1 MVLAVAANHG
11 AYTLAR
17 GPVYGLD
24 RRVVVI
30 NGTAASSSGV
40 ESGLPTS
47 SLTPADVSALANAA
61 LVSDAVAVAPTAG
74 VKTQVSALSRT
85 DLTDVIGSTEEFAD
99 VLGYSVATGRFITP
113 ADVATS
119 APVVVLG
126 QSVVNALFGGVYP
139 VGQSVV
145 IDSTTF
151 QVIGTLA
158 PKGYSGSYDQDDL
171 MVIPITAAWKSVT
184 GIPASQIDQVLIRAS
199 SPATAAAVAR
209 EATAVMLGRHDIV
222 DPSLADFAVH
232 RQSDLLTS
240 QLQAA
245 KAVRRLLEAA
255 ALALLIAGA
264 IQVGTATRIRLVTTG
279 RAPARREGK
288 TERLVGGLALGVAGA
303 ILGVVAAYVL
313 SPGIHRLAAEVP
325 SAPVTIYGV
334 AAGAALGVLAAAIA
348 VLPSSMR
355 GRDPSGT
362 EPIEEQPQVP
372 VG

>member
-1 MVLAVAANHG
+1 M
-11 AYTLAR
+11 
-17 GPVYGLD
+17 
-24 RRVVVI
+24 
-30 NGTAASSSGV
+30 
-40 ESGLPTS
+40 
-47 SLTPADVSALANAA
+47 
-61 LVSDAVAVAPTAG
+61 
-74 VKTQVSALSRT
+74 
-85 DLTDVIGSTEEFAD
+85 
-99 VLGYSVATGRFITP
+99 LGYSVATGRFITP

-264 IQVGTATRIRLVTTG
+264 IQVGDRDPDSFGHDRAGTGAQGRQDRATRRWAGPRSGRGDPGSGCCLCALAGHSPAGGRGAFSARDDLRGGGGGGSRRLG
-279 RAPARREGK
+279 RGDS
-288 TERLVGGLALGVAGA
+288 G
-303 ILGVVAAYVL
+303 
-313 SPGIHRLAAEVP
+313 AAELHAGP
-325 SAPVTIYGV
+325 GPFRDRADRGA
-334 AAGAALGVLAAAIA
+334 AAGPGGVK
-348 VLPSSMR
+348 VSS
-355 GRDPSGT
+355 
-362 EPIEEQPQVP
+362 
-372 VG
+372 